1 MDKDI
6 IIRINNLKT
15 IRHNKDSEY
24 SIPYLRTTQR
34 MMANPKKTNNNT
46 ATPTPK

>member
-6 IIRINNLKT
+6 IVRINNSKT

-24 SIPYLRTTQR
+24 SIYLRTTQR
-34 MMANPKKTNNNT
+34 MMANPRKTNNNT